1 MADDQAITG
10 FGIGNGSVYFDT
22 SAIRKDSNASLEA
35 RIAQCNAIIDTL
47 METVMQA
54 ALTGNITE
62 YTLNDGMTTIKGIYR
77 DPVSVEAAILRME
90 RLRNI
95 YLRRLNGTNQIRL
108 IDKKSFVGWNVR

>member
-1 MADDQAITG
+1 MSDINTG

-22 SAIRKDSNASLEA
+22 SAIAKQSNSSLQDK
-35 RIAQCNAIIDTL
+35 IAQCDAIIDTL
-47 METVMQA
+47 METCMQA

-77 DPVSVEAAILRME
+77 DPTQVQAAILRME
-90 RLRNI
+90 RLKNM

-108 IDKKSFVGWNVR
+108 VDKKSFVGWNVR